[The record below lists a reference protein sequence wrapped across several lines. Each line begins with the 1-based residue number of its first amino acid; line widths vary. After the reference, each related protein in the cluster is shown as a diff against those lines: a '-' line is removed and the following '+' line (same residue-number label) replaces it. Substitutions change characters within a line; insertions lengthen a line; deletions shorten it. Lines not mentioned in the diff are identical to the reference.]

1 MYLNNNLND
10 KKETYIFI
18 DISNITIG
26 FYNYIIHNYKK
37 YKICNPKIDYNN
49 LFKIIEK
56 EKNIKKKIII
66 GSKNTKK
73 YKKEKTYKK
82 IFEELGYESYFLER
96 VNNKEKGVD
105 DLLHNK
111 IMEILLYEVPGTLI
125 IASGDGKSSD
135 YGDNSFYKLCV
146 QALKL
151 RWNVMLVSWK
161 YQLNKN
167 YIIGSEICNL
177 LKDVDIKKKFKI
189 LYLDNYVEKLIL

>member
-66 GSKNTKK
+66 GS
-73 YKKEKTYKK
+73 
-82 IFEELGYESYFLER
+82 
-96 VNNKEKGVD
+96 
-105 DLLHNK
+105 
-111 IMEILLYEVPGTLI
+111 
-125 IASGDGKSSD
+125 
-135 YGDNSFYKLCV
+135 
-146 QALKL
+146 
-151 RWNVMLVSWK
+151 
-161 YQLNKN
+161 
-167 YIIGSEICNL
+167 EICNL